1 MNDQPNRRIPI
12 KISVQNQ
19 SMVIV
24 SAGQKI
30 PNDQYHTLGQM
41 NDNWT
46 DWEDEKRLQKEA
58 EVRILSQNEKEVE

>member
-30 PNDQYHTLGQM
+30 PNDQYDTLGQM
-41 NDNWT
+41 NENWT

>member
-30 PNDQYHTLGQM
+30 LNDQYHTLGQM

-46 DWEDEKRLQKEA
+46 DWEDEKRVQKEA

>member
-1 MNDQPNRRIPI
+1 MINQNRRIPI

-41 NDNWT
+41 NENWT